1 MKCPKCG
8 YLGFEAVDRCRNC
21 GYDFSLVPTLPSASS
36 SSLDLPELPIRE
48 VPTEG
53 NPLDDLA
60 LIDAASPIRSA
71 GTRVTEFTP
80 DIERLLAPEPR
91 RETRESLSALSLF
104 SSDDE
109 PDEPLIT
116 QARAPRAPLAV
127 RRATPDV
134 PRVRS
139 SHARTGMT
147 PGTRASLEARDSMT
161 PLLDLTPSEP
171 DTKRFSPSVTPGA
184 RGRAEEWIAPLPSDQ
199 PRPATVG
206 SRAAAVLLDLA
217 LLLIIDAAVVYFTME
232 ICGLEFADLSI
243 LPRGP
248 LAAFLLVQNGGY
260 LVAFTAGGQTL
271 GKMATGI
278 RVVSA
283 RSNTPLDLGHAIVRT
298 IVWTVLAVPAGLG
311 FLTAFMSDDRRG
323 LHDRVAGTKV
333 VRASA

>member
-21 GYDFSLVPTLPSASS
+21 GYDFSLVPTPPS
-36 SSLDLPELPIRE
+36 SSLDLPEWPIRE
-48 VPTEG
+48 TPTEG

-60 LIDAASPIRSA
+60 LIDAASPIRST
-71 GTRVTEFTP
+71 GSRVTEITP
-80 DIERLLAPEPR
+80 DVERRLAPEPR
-91 RETRESLSALSLF
+91 REMRESLSELSLF
-104 SSDDE
+104 GSGDE
-109 PDEPLIT
+109 LDEPLIT

-127 RRATPDV
+127 RRATPDM
-134 PRVRS
+134 PRMRS
-139 SHARTGMT
+139 SHARTDMT
-147 PGTRASLEARDSMT
+147 PAT

-171 DTKRFSPSVTPGA
+171 EVTRFSPSATPGA
-184 RGRAEEWIAPLPSDQ
+184 RSRVDEWTAPQ
-199 PRPATVG
+199 PGDTPEPAPMG
-206 SRAAAVLLDLA
+206 SRLVAVLLDLA

-232 ICGLEFADLSI
+232 ICGLEFADLTI
-243 LPRGP
+243 LPKGP

-278 RVVSA
+278 KVVSA

-298 IVWTVLAVPAGLG
+298 IVWTVLAIPAGLG

-323 LHDRVAGTKV
+323 LHDRVAGTRV
-333 VRASA
+333 VRALA